1 MVSKYNDVFS
11 GVFLLIVSVVMFM
24 ATFSF
29 KALTTTFVG
38 PAFMPQII
46 SVTIAIFSLVII
58 ASGFKKASDFKSG
71 SQKDGL
77 TEAAE
82 EKGTGEE
89 VHAGEFLEEKENGYK
104 AVLITL
110 AAMAIY
116 IFLIPIIGFLITTT
130 VYLFVQMLILCHKT
144 KIRMVLFAVISVVS
158 SVLIYYLFRNVFF
171 VMLPTGIIG

>member
-1 MVSKYNDVFS
+1 MVSKYEDVFS
-11 GVFLLIVSVVMFM
+11 GFFLLIVSVIMFV

-29 KALTTTFVG
+29 QALTTTFVG

-46 SVTIAIFSLVII
+46 SVAIAIFSLVII
-58 ASGFKKASDFKSG
+58 GSGIKKAKNAKFETEEG
-71 SQKDGL
+71 GL
-77 TEAAE
+77 VEAAE

-89 VHAGEFLEEKENGYK
+89 VHAGDLLKEKESGYK

-116 IFLIPIIGFLITTT
+116 IFLIPIIGFLITTI

-144 KIRMVLFAVISVVS
+144 KRRMVLFAVISVVS
-158 SVLIYYLFRNVFF
+158 SVLIYYLFRNVFY

>member
-1 MVSKYNDVFS
+1 MVSKYEDIFS
-11 GVFLLIVSVVMFM
+11 GFFLLVVSAIMFV

-29 KALTTTFVG
+29 QALTTTFVG

-58 ASGFKKASDFKSG
+58 ASGFKKAKNTKAET
-71 SQKDGL
+71 QADGL
-77 TEAAE
+77 TETAE

-89 VHAGEFLEEKENGYK
+89 VYAGEFLEEKESGYK

-116 IFLIPIIGFLITTT
+116 IFLIPIIGFLITTAI
-130 VYLFVQMLILCHKT
+130 YLFVQMLILCHKT
-144 KIRMVLFAVISVVS
+144 KIRIALFAVISVVS